1 MKPRQKETASLPPP
15 YRLRDDFLSPAEF
28 PFYKVLSSLVGA
40 SLTIESKVRLA
51 DVCFVARPYENF
63 AYFNRI
69 TRKHLDFLVCDA
81 TTMKPLFGVEL
92 DDSSHDRTDRQERD
106 QFVEDVCKVAGL
118 PLLRKT

>member
-1 MKPRQKETASLPPP
+1 LSAIFPFLNPSQKETSGRSQPILKPRQKETASLPPP

-69 TRKHLDFLVCDA
+69 TRKHLDFLAKMFAKSPVYLCCV
-81 TTMKPLFGVEL
+81 KP
-92 DDSSHDRTDRQERD
+92 DIS
-106 QFVEDVCKVAGL
+106 
-118 PLLRKT
+118 